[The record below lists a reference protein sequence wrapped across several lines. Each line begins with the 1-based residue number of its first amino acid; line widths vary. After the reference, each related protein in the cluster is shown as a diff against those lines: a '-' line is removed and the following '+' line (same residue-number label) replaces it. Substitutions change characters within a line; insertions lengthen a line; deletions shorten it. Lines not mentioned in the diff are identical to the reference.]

1 MKSEGMKSGRALFTL
16 AVSIGAL
23 AAACTDDTEPANRPA
38 VADEAA
44 RAEPDPAGEPAPTD
58 PQASANGPL
67 ERSRQAVERWQR
79 DLFAGV
85 ELTADQER
93 RLKEL
98 ADARASWRAEHKDEL
113 NALRQQ
119 GAAARQAGDNETF
132 EAARDRI
139 LQLHNDAPNPRD
151 VLEEL
156 TVEQRAQV
164 EQNRNR
170 RGTPRKFG
178 DESDADRERRLE
190 RQRAQLA
197 ERRKERFAAAGLSE
211 DQQRRIG
218 ELGDA
223 RRAWH
228 EQNQEQLRALR
239 EQQRAARLAGDVATE
254 EQARKKLEELRATA
268 PQFSDIFSELTD
280 EQRAQF
286 RQNRPD
292 RKKAA
297 SAALGGVVQGPEDAA
312 AGVPGPAD
320 AQPSPDAQP
329 PAQTP

>member
-1 MKSEGMKSGRALFTL
+1 MKSGRALFTL

-44 RAEPDPAGEPAPTD
+44 QAEPDPTGEPAPTD
-58 PQASANGPL
+58 PQVSANDLL
-67 ERSRQAVERWQR
+67 ERRRQAFERRQR
-79 DLFAGV
+79 DPFAGV

-98 ADARASWRAEHKDEL
+98 ADARASWRAEHEDEL

-119 GAAARQAGDNETF
+119 GAAARQAGDDAVF

-139 LQLHNDAPNPRD
+139 LQLRNDAPNARD
-151 VLEEL
+151 ILEEL
-156 TVEQRAQV
+156 TAEQRAQV
-164 EQNRNR
+164 EQNMNWRE
-170 RGTPRKFG
+170 TPREFG
-178 DESDADRERRLE
+178 GESDADRERRLE
-190 RQRAQLA
+190 RQKAQLA
-197 ERRKERFAAAGLSE
+197 ERRKQRFAGVGLSE

-223 RRAWH
+223 RRAWN
-228 EQNQEQLRALR
+228 EQNREQLRALR
-239 EQQRAARLAGDVATE
+239 EEQRAARLAGDTATA
-254 EQARKKLEELRATA
+254 EQVRKKLEELRATA
-268 PQFSDIFSELTD
+268 PEISDIFSELTD
-280 EQRAQF
+280 EQRARL

-297 SAALGGVVQGPEDAA
+297 SAALGGVVQEPEDAA

-329 PAQTP
+329 PAETP